1 VAADE
6 QRRKMAMDR
15 DDRLCEMTTT
25 DKKTGDDQ
33 HHRMGI
39 IVRKTDGA
47 MDDRHHKIVTTVEME
62 SGTHRRILIM
72 ETDDIMNERIVMK
85 RTIDEGD

>member
-1 VAADE
+1 
-6 QRRKMAMDR
+6 
-15 DDRLCEMTTT
+15 
-25 DKKTGDDQ
+25 
-33 HHRMGI
+33 MGI